1 LRTVGPVFVTA
12 EAPKTAKL
20 AAAPSVGEIA
30 WSGRADT
37 SNNGPANERDITR
50 MVEIVKTFSLCILFG
65 LLQKI
70 EESQNHFG
78 EWIVMI
84 SSKKL

>member
-1 LRTVGPVFVTA
+1 MVGPVFVTA

-20 AAAPSVGEIA
+20 AAAPSVGEMA

-37 SNNGPANERDITR
+37 LNDRPANERAITR
-50 MVEIVKTFSLCILFG
+50 MIEIVRTFSLCILFS
-65 LLQKI
+65 LLPKI

-78 EWIVMI
+78 EWTVMI
-84 SSKKL
+84 HLWKL